1 MADFISLI
9 FLSVSLTLFCCSRQ
23 GVGRLLSSIERSNV
37 TLTTLLVKEKED
49 EESEQEGVAAVG
61 PATAYRKRLHRVVK
75 SNRSFQKVSDSLIRP
90 QSYSHRLWVRPLNGA
105 RRIWHRC

>member
-1 MADFISLI
+1 
-9 FLSVSLTLFCCSRQ
+9 
-23 GVGRLLSSIERSNV
+23 V

-90 QSYSHRLWVRPLNGA
+90 QSHSHRLWVRPLNGA